1 MRGGARQGA
10 GRKPS
15 TIPCKQMTIWVAV
28 DTFRKAQAIRKAGV
42 KLNRE
47 LEYEI
52 QRLYHLLEIP
62 PDLRD

>member
-15 TIPCKQMTIWVAV
+15 PIKHKTMTLWVSEE
-28 DTFRKAQAIRKAGV
+28 TFRKAQEIRKAGV

-52 QRLYHLLEIP
+52 QRLYNLFSIP